1 VLGLFVPT
9 PEMLFH
15 WEEQIPLT
23 KNPHFETSMTTKHPQ
38 LTFSACAVQ
47 YKFLIKYES
56 SRHFRWACL
65 PNKGSQQK
73 YATPKTRRVY
83 KK

>member
-23 KNPHFETSMTTKHPQ
+23 KKQHFETSMTTKHPQ
-38 LTFSACAVQ
+38 PSAHAQ
-47 YKFLIKYES
+47 FNINS
-56 SRHFRWACL
+56 
-65 PNKGSQQK
+65 
-73 YATPKTRRVY
+73 
-83 KK
+83 